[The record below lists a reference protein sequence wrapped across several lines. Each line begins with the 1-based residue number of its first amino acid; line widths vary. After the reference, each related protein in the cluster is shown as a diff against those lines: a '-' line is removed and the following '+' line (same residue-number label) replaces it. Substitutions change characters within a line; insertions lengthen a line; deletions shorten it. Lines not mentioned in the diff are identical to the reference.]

1 MDDLLYIL
9 GELVPEL
16 ERRLVST
23 EDEAKLPP
31 SSFKLWF
38 GDFNLV
44 SLNENEAIFTTPN
57 PLRKS
62 ILNGKYKGIISET
75 LKDILSFEVEI
86 KILTESEY
94 SSDKTVTPKD
104 VPSTDAVNELLEV
117 SKPEKIKDIS
127 EEDIAE
133 SINSRNDSTKKSL
146 TESYTFDNF
155 VEGDS
160 NKLAR
165 AACMAVAREP
175 NTYNPLF
182 IYGHSGLGKTHL
194 LYAVVNYMKEHHPDL
209 NIVYKR
215 CDNFLNEL
223 IVAIH
228 QGTTDEFKKMYRKA
242 DVLLI
247 DDVQFLAGKVQTQE
261 EFFYTFSYLYEFEK
275 QIILT
280 SDRPPKEIQPLNE
293 RLLTR
298 FEGGLL
304 ADVQPPSFELR
315 IAIIK
320 KKCESLGL
328 EVSNEIIEYMAERL
342 HNNIRQIEGVLK
354 KLYAVSSL
362 TGAEITKKKVNEIIS
377 IIDPGN
383 IPTDALIER
392 VLNAV
397 SEKYDVKV
405 EEMKSKRKNEK
416 VVNARHVAI
425 YLIRKLTELPLKDIG
440 AVFGRDHSTI
450 ISSIE
455 KVDSNI
461 KTINNYEED
470 IERLIK
476 QIKG

>member
-1 MDDLLYIL
+1 MNDLLDIL
-9 GELVPEL
+9 SVLIPEL

-23 EDEAKLPP
+23 EDETKLPP

-44 SLNENEAIFTTPN
+44 SLSDSEAVFTTPN

-62 ILNGKYKGIISET
+62 ILNGKYRAVVASA
-75 LKDILSFEVEI
+75 LKDILGFAVEV
-86 KILTESEY
+86 KILSEAEFSPESE
-94 SSDKTVTPKD
+94 KEEEEIPKAE
-104 VPSTDAVNELLEV
+104 PKNEPAETDEV
-117 SKPEKIKDIS
+117 KPRDLS

-133 SINSRNDSTKKSL
+133 SITIKKESGRKSL
-146 TESYTFDNF
+146 IEGYTFDNF
-155 VEGDS
+155 VEGSS
-160 NKLAR
+160 NKFAR

-194 LYAVVNYMKEHHPDL
+194 LYAVINYMKENHPDL

-215 CDNFLNEL
+215 CNNFLDEL
-223 IVAIH
+223 ILAIRS
-228 QGTTDEFKKMYRKA
+228 GTTDEFKERYRKA

-247 DDVQFLAGKVQTQE
+247 DDVQFLAGKEQTQE
-261 EFFYTFSYLYEFEK
+261 EFFYTFSYLYEYEK

-320 KKCESLGL
+320 KKSEALGL
-328 EVSNEIIEYMAERL
+328 NISNEIIEYMAERL

-362 TGAEITKKKVNEIIS
+362 TGVEVTKKKVNEIIS

-392 VLNAV
+392 VLNTV
-397 SEKYDVKV
+397 SEHYDVKV
-405 EEMKSKRKNEK
+405 EEMKSKKKNEK
-416 VVNARHVAI
+416 VAKARHVAI
-425 YLIRKLTELPLKDIG
+425 YLIRKLTDLPLKDIG
-440 AVFGRDHSTI
+440 NVFGRDHSTV

-470 IERLIK
+470 IERMIK
-476 QIKG
+476 EIKG

>member
-1 MDDLLYIL
+1 MNDLLYIL
-9 GELVPEL
+9 GELISEL

-23 EDEAKLPP
+23 EDETKLPP

-38 GDFNLV
+38 GDLNLV
-44 SLNENEAIFTTPN
+44 SLTESEAIFTTPN

-62 ILNGKYKGIISET
+62 ILNGKYKDVIAAA
-75 LKDILSFEVEI
+75 LKDIIAFPVEV
-86 KILTESEY
+86 KILAESEY
-94 SSDKTVTPKD
+94 VPEQTLNKKD
-104 VPSTDAVNELLEV
+104 EPINDAVTEPYKNDNEDN
-117 SKPEKIKDIS
+117 SKDFS

-133 SINSRNDSTKKSL
+133 SITSKKDSGKKSL
-146 TESYTFDNF
+146 IEGYTFENF
-155 VEGDS
+155 VEGSS
-160 NKLAR
+160 NKFAR

-194 LYAVVNYMKEHHPDL
+194 LYAVVNYMKENHPDL

-215 CDNFLNEL
+215 CNNFLDEL
-223 IVAIH
+223 IQAIH
-228 QGTTDEFKKMYRKA
+228 SGTTDDFKKMYRKA

-247 DDVQFLAGKVQTQE
+247 DDVQFLAGKEQTQE

-320 KKCESLGL
+320 KKSEDLGL
-328 EVSNEIIEYMAERL
+328 KISNDIIEYMAERL

-362 TGAEITKKKVNEIIS
+362 TGVEVTKKKVNEIIS

-397 SEKYDVKV
+397 SESYDVKI
-405 EEMKSKRKNEK
+405 EEMKSKKKNEK
-416 VVNARHVAI
+416 VAKARQIAM

-440 AVFGRDHSTI
+440 SVFGRDHSTV

-455 KVDSNI
+455 KVESNI

-470 IERLIK
+470 IDRLIK
-476 QIKG
+476 EIKG